1 MGQRCWRKKTESLTT
16 INTSTQEETSDAPT
30 TTQGRSTEEVTTT
43 FQSTSV
49 SPLPTQYD
57 QTTATQVPG
66 NLVTKILITDAQK
79 KIYLADLS
87 TFTFQLHISLQ
98 GEPWDIDFDETGQK
112 IYWTDISDNGLWR
125 ADIDGSNAVRIRTST
140 YDGPKGL
147 AISQTSR
154 QAFCAYDGSHVVT
167 ATDLNSP
174 GSEMVIINPTGN
186 NPRAIVV
193 DDEQNVIYWTR
204 DKGIDKAGKD
214 GSSKA
219 EVYNNEDLSDIDGLS
234 VDVSGQRLLFSDSGR
249 KKVFILNLN
258 TNSVTELTSSYEPSD
273 IAFFNQKL
281 YLLNINP
288 TAIYEVNH
296 LDASPTFVEHVAST
310 YTAPRRMHI
319 QTVIMPNLD
328 GMEEGEEESEEEDD

>member
-1 MGQRCWRKKTESLTT
+1 MGQRCWRKKTESLRT
-16 INTSTQEETSDAPT
+16 ISTSTREETSDTPT
-30 TTQGRSTEEVTTT
+30 MTQGRSTEEITTT

-87 TFTFQLHISLQ
+87 TFTFQVHISLE

-112 IYWTDISDNGLWR
+112 IYWTDISDNGLWC

-154 QAFCAYDGSHVVT
+154 QAFCAYEGSHVVT

-174 GSEMVIINPTGN
+174 GSEMVIINPTGD

-204 DKGIDKAGKD
+204 TKGIDKAGKD
-214 GSSKA
+214 GSGKS

-234 VDVSGQRLLFSDSGR
+234 VDVSGQRLLFSDSGS

-288 TAIYEVNH
+288 TAIYEVNN
-296 LDASPTFVEHVAST
+296 LDTSPTFVQHATSA

-319 QTVIMPNLD
+319 QTVIVSNL
-328 GMEEGEEESEEEDD
+328 EGESEEEEEEVDD